1 MGWGGGGWGWRC
13 VKYTIRN
20 WYYLTLTM
28 KLGIIAKVVAK
39 LKKTFIKVK
48 GYIMLQTE
56 VQNPGRA
63 SGSLLAVE
71 LSPHDVMVALIQ
83 EHEP

>member
-1 MGWGGGGWGWRC
+1 MGGGGGGG

-20 WYYLTLTM
+20 WYYLMQVM
-28 KLGIIAKVVAK
+28 KVGIVMKETAMKPK
-39 LKKTFIKVK
+39 NFIKTK

>member
-1 MGWGGGGWGWRC
+1 MQA
-13 VKYTIRN
+13 
-20 WYYLTLTM
+20 M
-28 KLGIIAKVVAK
+28 KVGIVMKEIAMEPKN
-39 LKKTFIKVK
+39 FIKTK

-63 SGSLLAVE
+63 SGSLLPVV

>member
-1 MGWGGGGWGWRC
+1 
-13 VKYTIRN
+13 
-20 WYYLTLTM
+20 M
-28 KLGIIAKVVAK
+28 KLGIIAKVAAK
-39 LKKTFIKVK
+39 PQKKFIKVK
-48 GYIMLQTE
+48 GYSMLQTE